1 MYNDKGDIMRVLLQ
15 RVAYASCRVD
25 NQITGKIER
34 GYMLLVGITHTDDEK
49 IADKMADKIY
59 HLRIND
65 DENGKMNLS
74 IDDVHGDILSI
85 SQFTLYA
92 DCVKGRRPG
101 FEMSADKQKASDLYD
116 FFNEALRKR
125 GLHVEEGIFGA
136 DMKIELLND
145 GPITIMLDSEVLF
158 NGK

>member
-1 MYNDKGDIMRVLLQ
+1 MYNDNGDIMRVLLQ
-15 RVAYASCRVD
+15 RVAYASCRVND
-25 NQITGKIER
+25 QITGKIER
-34 GYMLLVGITHTDDEK
+34 GYLLLVGITHTDDEK
-49 IADKMADKIY
+49 VADMIADKIY

-65 DENGKMNLS
+65 DANGKMNLS
-74 IDDVHGDILSI
+74 IEDVQGDILSV

-92 DCVKGRRPG
+92 NCVKGRRPG
-101 FEMSADKQKASDLYD
+101 FEMSADKQMASDLYD
-116 FFNEALRKR
+116 YFNDALRKR

>member
-101 FEMSADKQKASDLYD
+101 FEMSADKQKANDLYD
-116 FFNEALRKR
+116 YYCENWESKF
-125 GLHVEEGIFGA
+125 
-136 DMKIELLND
+136 
-145 GPITIMLDSEVLF
+145 
-158 NGK
+158 